1 MPFSLMR
8 NGWVAPK
15 RGLRGAS
22 HGLFPVLAMAWRGG
36 RKLRPMLWFHTL
48 FVSACCSLLAW
59 GSAGAVELR
68 VGLGLTKPPYVLESG
83 KEGLEVEIAE
93 QALAAVGYKMVGLQF
108 PPARGLAMQ
117 RTGQLD
123 VLLTVDEGIGGS
135 DYFSEPYIVY
145 QNVAISLAA
154 RNLQI
159 KRIEDLANHSVA
171 AFQNAEVILG
181 ERFKTLV
188 LNHTNY
194 KEYPQQIIQNNLLYT
209 HRVDVVVGDRR
220 IFRYFSTQL
229 DPKVDVSQPITMHA
243 IFPPNPRKAVFKDS
257 VIRDRFNLG
266 LKTIQSNGVYDAIL
280 KKYAGQQ

>member
-1 MPFSLMR
+1 MVHRL
-8 NGWVAPK
+8 
-15 RGLRGAS
+15 
-22 HGLFPVLAMAWRGG
+22 G
-36 RKLRPMLWFHTL
+36 RKLQSMPRVLTL
-48 FVSACCSLLAW
+48 LFSACVALLPL
-59 GSAGAVELR
+59 GNAGAMELR
-68 VGLGLTKPPYVLESG
+68 VGFGLTKPPYVLESG

-93 QALAAVGYKMVGLQF
+93 QALAAVGYKMVGLQL

-135 DYFSEPYIVY
+135 DFFSEPYIVY

-159 KRIEDLANHSVA
+159 KRIEDLASHSVA

-188 LNHTNY
+188 LNYTQY

-220 IFRYFSTQL
+220 IFRYLSTQL
-229 DPKVDVSQPITMHA
+229 EPKVDVSQPITIHP
-243 IFPPNPRKAVFKDS
+243 IFPPTPRKAVFKDS

-280 KKYAGQQ
+280 KKYAGQL